1 MISINNRLLQTISA
15 LFFFA
20 LMSAC
25 ASVPGE
31 RDPRDPWEPMNRTV
45 FKFNEAAD
53 KAVVKPVAKA
63 YRFVTPKFVRV
74 GVTNFFGNINDV
86 SVFFND
92 LFQGKGQRA
101 VAGFG
106 RVVIN
111 TTFGLGGLIDVAGAA
126 GNLKQNEDFG
136 QTLGWWGVGPG
147 PYWTLPLLGASTLR
161 DAGGRVV
168 DTFLTPTTYIIS
180 NTNVSLGLTAA
191 EAVNLRS
198 NLLDTEKVL
207 EEAGAV
213 DKYSF
218 LRDAFLQ
225 RREVLIYDGNPPK
238 KNGDDE
244 EIIFDDEVVP
254 EKPAAKEPVPK
265 K

>member
-1 MISINNRLLQTISA
+1 MKPTNNKLLQLSYTFLLLA
-15 LFFFA
+15 LV
-20 LMSAC
+20 SGC
-25 ASVPGE
+25 ASVSAE

-45 FKFNEAAD
+45 FKFND
-53 KAVVKPVAKA
+53 SVDRAVLKPAAKA

-74 GVTNFFGNINDV
+74 GVTNFFSNIHDVSIFINDI
-86 SVFFND
+86 
-92 LFQGKGQRA
+92 FQGKGQRA

-126 GNLKQNEDFG
+126 GNPKQNEDFG
-136 QTLGWWGVGPG
+136 QTLGWYGVGPG
-147 PYWTLPLLGASTLR
+147 PYWTLPLLGPSTVR

-168 DTFLTPTTYIIS
+168 DSFLTPTTYII
-180 NTNVSLGLTAA
+180 NQFDVSLGLSAI

-207 EEAGAV
+207 DEAGAV
-213 DKYSF
+213 DRYSF

-225 RREVLIYDGNPPK
+225 RREVLIYDGNRPK
-238 KNGDDE
+238 KNGDDDE
-244 EIIFDDEVVP
+244 EIIFDDEVEA
-254 EKPAAKEPVPK
+254 EKLPGAENK

>member
-1 MISINNRLLQTISA
+1 MILFNNKLLQIILALIFSA
-15 LFFFA
+15 LV
-20 LMSAC
+20 SGC
-25 ASVPGE
+25 ATVPGE

-45 FKFNEAAD
+45 FKFNETAD
-53 KAVVKPVAKA
+53 KVILKPVAKA
-63 YRFVTPKFVRV
+63 YRFVAPKFVRV
-74 GVTNFFGNINDV
+74 GVTNFFSNINDF

-136 QTLGWWGVGPG
+136 QTMGWYGVGPG
-147 PYWTLPLLGASTLR
+147 PYWTLPLLGPSTVR

-168 DTFLTPTTYIIS
+168 DSFFTPTTYLI
-180 NTNVSLGLTAA
+180 NDTYVSLGLTAL
-191 EAVNLRS
+191 EGVNLRS
-198 NLLDTEKVL
+198 NLLNTEKVL

-213 DKYSF
+213 DRYSF
-218 LRDAFLQ
+218 LRDAYLQ
-225 RREVLIYDGNPPK
+225 RREVLIHDGNPPK
-238 KNGDDE
+238 KKSDDE
-244 EIIFDDEVVP
+244 EIIFDDEIDARKVP
-254 EKPAAKEPVPK
+254 APK